1 MSHKRTPFLL
11 ALLIVAGV
19 FIATGCASKGYDRG
33 EMTSIDKKVEGVE
46 QAVEE
51 NQKRIKEHDERLATI
66 GETIAAQDSKL
77 KAVDGRIDEVRKSV
91 KGTLIM
97 KETIRSGD
105 AKFGFDSWELSAE
118 AKTALDN
125 FVAALIETNVGVYLE
140 IQGHT
145 DGTGEAAWNLTLGE
159 KRAQA
164 VKDYLYKK
172 HHIPLHR
179 MEVVSFGSAAPVTDN
194 ATSKGRAANRR
205 VEILVYE

>member
-1 MSHKRTPFLL
+1 MSNKRTSYLL

-19 FIATGCASKGYDRG
+19 FLATGCASKGYVRG
-33 EMTSIDKKVEGVE
+33 EMTTLDQKVEGVE
-46 QAVEE
+46 EAVEE
-51 NQKRIKEHDERLATI
+51 SQKRIKEHDERLATI

-105 AKFGFDSWELSAE
+105 AKFGFDSWELAPE
-118 AKTALDN
+118 AQAALDT

-179 MEVVSFGSAAPVTDN
+179 MEVVSFGSAAPVADN
-194 ATSKGRAANRR
+194 GTSQGRAANRR